1 MGMDTET
8 FDAVFFSFLITSV
21 IGCILGFT
29 KLIYKSKCK
38 SCSCCGVKLE
48 RDVEAE
54 EKIDALEIERSVAL
68 GNNSLDESKK

>member
-1 MGMDTET
+1 MDTET

-38 SCSCCGVKLE
+38 SCSFCGVKLE

>member
-1 MGMDTET
+1 MDTET